1 MRDRHQTAL
10 CMSSRGDGAREEGGR
25 RREEEEEQERAKGR
39 KEGGEGCGRHSG
51 PGDRDSRE
59 PSPVPHCPR
68 GATRRSR
75 QLRLSRGA
83 M

>member
-1 MRDRHQTAL
+1 
-10 CMSSRGDGAREEGGR
+10 MSSRGDGAREEGGR

-39 KEGGEGCGRHSG
+39 KGGEGCGRHSG
-51 PGDRDSRE
+51 LGDRDSRE
-59 PSPVPHCPR
+59 PSPVPHCPH

>member
-1 MRDRHQTAL
+1 
-10 CMSSRGDGAREEGGR
+10 MSSRGDGAREEGGR

-39 KEGGEGCGRHSG
+39 KEGEGCGRHSG

>member
-39 KEGGEGCGRHSG
+39 KEGGGEG
-51 PGDRDSRE
+51 
-59 PSPVPHCPR
+59 
-68 GATRRSR
+68 
-75 QLRLSRGA
+75 LRAAQRAG
-83 M
+83 

>member
-39 KEGGEGCGRHSG
+39 KEGRGEG
-51 PGDRDSRE
+51 
-59 PSPVPHCPR
+59 
-68 GATRRSR
+68 
-75 QLRLSRGA
+75 LRAAQRAG
-83 M
+83 